1 MQQRTYTIDELADNS
16 SFINFCLQRN
26 AKDIAWWQHYIAQHP
41 DQQSLITGAY
51 QRVLAREHARTTLLA
66 MKKRRQR
73 QRFALI
79 ATIILIAG
87 LGTWYFTANRP
98 APDSTIRQPGT
109 HYTVYKGAVGTRTPI
124 RLKDNTNVILNSSS
138 ILLVPDQFPTT
149 SREVILNGE
158 AWFDVTT
165 DTIHPFSVR
174 SDKLITSTIGT
185 SFRMRSFEAQQGA
198 TVYLLRGKIRVA
210 KSYHSQSDNQ
220 PEILEHGQ
228 MILANKEIDL
238 MEKETFDPASQDQWL
253 SGSVTFKENNFPSL
267 IRKLEDWYATEIT
280 VKGTWPANTAN
291 LTLSVHNDTL
301 QQLLDKMISQ
311 TGGTYKIKG
320 NKVIIS
326 F

>member
-41 DQQSLITGAY
+41 GQQSLITAAY
-51 QRVLAREHARTTLLA
+51 QRVLARERSLA
-66 MKKRRQR
+66 AQQIMNKRRRR

-79 ATIILIAG
+79 ATILLIAG
-87 LGTWYFTANRP
+87 IATWYFSANKS
-98 APDSTIRQPGT
+98 APDSVLRQPGI
-109 HYTVYKGAVGTRTPI
+109 HYTVYKGTLGTRTSV
-124 RLKDNTNVILNSSS
+124 RLKDSTNVILNSSS
-138 ILLVPDQFPTT
+138 ILLVPDQFPAT

-158 AWFDVTT
+158 AWFDVAT
-165 DTIHPFSVR
+165 DSSNPFSVK

-198 TVYLLRGKIRVA
+198 TVYLIQGKIRVA
-210 KSYHSQSDNQ
+210 KSYHSESDNQ

-238 MEKETFDPASQDQWL
+238 MEKETFDPASQDQWH
-253 SGSVTFKENNFPSL
+253 SGSITLNDNNFLSL

-280 VKGTWPANTAN
+280 VKGTLPQATTN
-291 LTLSVHNDTL
+291 LSLSINNDTL
-301 QQLLDKMISQ
+301 QQLLDKMIRQ
-311 TGGTYKIKG
+311 TGGSYKIKE
-320 NKVIIS
+320 NRVIIS